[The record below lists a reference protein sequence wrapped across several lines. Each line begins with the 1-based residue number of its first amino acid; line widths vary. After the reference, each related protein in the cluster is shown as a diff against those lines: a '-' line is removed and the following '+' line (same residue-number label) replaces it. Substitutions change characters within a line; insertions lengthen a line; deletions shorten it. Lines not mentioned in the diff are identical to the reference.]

1 MFKISNSF
9 VLIIFLLSFLRVF
22 FFNTVFSQFQI
33 LSEFLSLIILVYL
46 CLKVKFKKYEIIILT
61 VLIATFAFSFFL
73 LDTKN
78 FFLSCKNILSAFLP
92 LLVFPKLEFD
102 KKFARKILNIFFLVN
117 ISLTILFFV
126 FNINISFYPENPS
139 KVSSGYGGLFQSFHY
154 NGFILGVY
162 GISIFRKINLKS
174 LVAGLSIYM
183 TFSKTSFVSYVL
195 SLFFINVDYFLIK
208 IKKISL
214 NTYKKIGFFLFII
227 AFILF
232 LTNLKNIDNLLILYA
247 IFNQD
252 YSPTIIFD
260 HLTST
265 YLIKNS
271 FSIFPGNIDD
281 FYKLTVYS
289 EFWDKWID
297 NEVGIWT
304 YLKTFG
310 IFNFISLCFLLFK
323 NCRKLIIFFF
333 LTSLH
338 ISYLFSPLVYFVYFV
353 YSDEKESLD

>member
-9 VLIIFLLSFLRVF
+9 VSIIFLLSFFRVF

-33 LSEFLSLIILVYL
+33 LSEFLSLITLVYL
-46 CLKVKFKKYEIIILT
+46 CLKIKFKKYEIIILSI
-61 VLIATFAFSFFL
+61 LIATFAISFFL

-78 FFLSCKNILSAFLP
+78 FFLSCKNILSTFLP

-126 FNINISFYPENPS
+126 FNINLSFFPENLS

-174 LVAGLSIYM
+174 LVVGLSIFM
-183 TFSKTSFVSYVL
+183 TYSKTSFVSYVL

-227 AFILF
+227 VFILF

-271 FSIFPGNIDD
+271 FSIFPGNIED
-281 FYKLTVYS
+281 FYQLRVYS
-289 EFWDKWID
+289 ELWDKWID

>member
-1 MFKISNSF
+1 MFSINNSF
-9 VLIIFLLSFLRVF
+9 VLIIFLLSFFREF

-33 LSEFLSLIILVYL
+33 LTEFLSLVSLAYL
-46 CLKVKFKKYEIIILT
+46 CLKVKFEKYENYILYI
-61 VLIATFAFSFFL
+61 LIATFAISFFL

-78 FFLSCKNILSAFLP
+78 FFLSCKNISSAFLP
-92 LLVFPKLEFD
+92 LLVFPKLKFD
-102 KKFARKILNIFFLVN
+102 KKFARKILNIFFIVN
-117 ISLTILFFV
+117 IFLTILGVAINFF
-126 FNINISFYPENPS
+126 PENPI
-139 KVSSGYGGLFQSFHY
+139 KVSSGYGGLFQNFHY
-154 NGFILGVY
+154 NAFILGVY

-174 LVAGLSIYM
+174 LLVGLSIFTTY
-183 TFSKTSFVSYVL
+183 SKTNLVSYIF
-195 SLFFINVDYFLIK
+195 SIFFINVDYFFLN

-214 NTYKKIGFFLFII
+214 NKYKKIGFFLFILV
-227 AFILF
+227 FILF

-247 IFNQD
+247 ILNQD
-252 YSPTIIFD
+252 FSPHIIFD
-260 HLTST
+260 HLTSV

-271 FSIFPGNIDD
+271 FSLFPGNIED
-281 FYKLTVYS
+281 FYQLRVYS
-289 EFWDKWID
+289 ELWDMWVD

-323 NCRKLIIFFF
+323 KCRKLIIFFF

-353 YSDEKESLD
+353 YADEKESSN

>member
-9 VLIIFLLSFLRVF
+9 VLIIFLLFFLRVF

-33 LSEFLSLIILVYL
+33 LSEFLSLITLVYL

-61 VLIATFAFSFFL
+61 VLIATFAISFFL

-78 FFLSCKNILSAFLP
+78 YFLSCKNILSAFLP

-174 LVAGLSIYM
+174 LVAGLSIFM
-183 TFSKTSFVSYVL
+183 TFSKTSLVSYVL

-227 AFILF
+227 VFILF

-271 FSIFPGNIDD
+271 FSIFPGNIND
-281 FYKLTVYS
+281 FYQLKVYS

-310 IFNFISLCFLLFK
+310 IFNFISLCFLLVK

>member
-1 MFKISNSF
+1 MSKISNSF
-9 VLIIFLLSFLRVF
+9 VLIIFLLSFFRVF
-22 FFNTVFSQFQI
+22 FFNTVFSQLQI
-33 LSEFLSLIILVYL
+33 LSEFLSLIALVYL
-46 CLKVKFKKYEIIILT
+46 CLKVKFEKYEIIILCI
-61 VLIATFAFSFFL
+61 LIASFTFSFFL

-117 ISLTILFFV
+117 ISVTILFYV
-126 FNINISFYPENPS
+126 FNLKINFFPENPL
-139 KVSSGYGGLFQSFHY
+139 KVSSGYGGLFQNFHY
-154 NGFILGVY
+154 NAFILGVY

-174 LVAGLSIYM
+174 LLVGLSIFTTY
-183 TFSKTSFVSYVL
+183 SKTNLVSYIFSIFL
-195 SLFFINVDYFLIK
+195 INVDYFFIN

-214 NTYKKIGFFLFII
+214 KTYKKIGFFLFII
-227 AFILF
+227 VFILF

-247 IFNQD
+247 ILNQD
-252 YSPTIIFD
+252 FSPHIIFN
-260 HLTST
+260 HLTSA

-271 FSIFPGNIDD
+271 FSLFPGNIDD
-281 FYKLTVYS
+281 FYQLRVYS
-289 EFWDKWID
+289 ELWDMWVD

-310 IFNFISLCFLLFK
+310 IFNFISLCFLFFK
-323 NCRKLIIFFF
+323 KCRKLIIFFF

-353 YSDEKESLD
+353 YSDEKEILD

>member
-9 VLIIFLLSFLRVF
+9 VLIIFLLSFFRVF
-22 FFNTVFSQFQI
+22 FFNTVFSELQI
-33 LSEFLSLIILVYL
+33 LSEFLSLITLVYL
-46 CLKVKFKKYEIIILT
+46 CLKVKFKKYEICILC
-61 VLIATFAFSFFL
+61 VLIATFAISFFL

-78 FFLSCKNILSAFLP
+78 FFLSCKNIFSAFLP
-92 LLVFPKLEFD
+92 LLVFPKLKFD
-102 KKFARKILNIFFLVN
+102 KKFARKFLNIFFLA
-117 ISLTILFFV
+117 
-126 FNINISFYPENPS
+126 NISFTILCYVFNLDIYFFPENPS

-162 GISIFRKINLKS
+162 GISNFRKINLKS
-174 LVAGLSIYM
+174 LLVGLSIFM
-183 TFSKTSFVSYVL
+183 TYSKTSLVSYVS
-195 SLFFINVDYFLIK
+195 SLLFINVDYFLIK

-214 NTYKKIGFFLFII
+214 NTYKKIGFFLFFIV
-227 AFILF
+227 FILF
-232 LTNLKNIDNLLILYA
+232 LTNLKNIDNLLVLYA
-247 IFNQD
+247 ILNQD
-252 YSPTIIFD
+252 YSPTVIFD

-271 FSIFPGNIDD
+271 FSLFPGNIQE
-281 FYKLTVYS
+281 FYQLRVYS
-289 EFWDKWID
+289 ELWDRWID

-310 IFNFISLCFLLFK
+310 IFNFISLCLLFFK